1 MTGTIKKNVIK
12 RRRVDFELKMPEA
25 RQVILMADFNQW
37 NPKTH
42 PMRKEENGVWR
53 KTVMIDPGRYEYRFW
68 VDGEW
73 YNDPVITLRCPNSFG
88 SENSIIEVLS

>member
-25 RQVILMADFNQW
+25 RQVILLGDFNHW

-42 PMRKEENGVWR
+42 PMRKDENGVWR
-53 KTVMIDPGRYEYRFW
+53 KTMMIYPGRYEYRFV
-68 VDGEW
+68 VDGKW
-73 YNDPVITLRCPNSFG
+73 IDPPKAKAYVANPYG
-88 SENSIIEVLS
+88 SRNAIMEV

>member
-1 MTGTIKKNVIK
+1 VIN
-12 RRRVDFELKMPEA
+12 RRRIDFELKMPKA

-53 KTVMIDPGRYEYRFW
+53 KTVMIYPGRYEYRS
-68 VDGEW
+68 G
-73 YNDPVITLRCPNSFG
+73 LMG
-88 SENSIIEVLS
+88 SGTTTPSTR

>member
-1 MTGTIKKNVIK
+1 MQKEVNIMTGTIKKNVIK

-42 PMRKEENGVWR
+42 PCARRTMACGV
-53 KTVMIDPGRYEYRFW
+53 GQ
-68 VDGEW
+68 
-73 YNDPVITLRCPNSFG
+73 
-88 SENSIIEVLS
+88 